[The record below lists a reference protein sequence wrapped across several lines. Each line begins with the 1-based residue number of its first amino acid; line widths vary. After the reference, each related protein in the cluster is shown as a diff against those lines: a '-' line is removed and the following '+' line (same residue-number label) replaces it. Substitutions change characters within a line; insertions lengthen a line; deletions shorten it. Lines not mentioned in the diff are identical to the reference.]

1 MLRVS
6 AKVIAALTGGEILSG
21 DGAVI
26 GNDLFIDSREAAPG
40 CIFVAL
46 SGERVD
52 GHDFLEPA
60 LEAGARVLVVTRER
74 EQLAGPIIAA
84 QDKGAVVIQVPDAVV
99 VVQELARHHRTRL
112 QATVVGITGSTGKTT
127 TKDMVRAVLGRSM
140 RVVSTEGNRNNE
152 LGVPLTILQAGSDTD
167 ALVVEMGMRGI
178 GQIARLAEIAQPN
191 VGLVTNVGTSHIEL
205 LGTQARIAEAKGELA
220 RGVTSDGVVL
230 LNGDDAYS
238 DAIAATSSA
247 PVVYYGLSE
256 QCTVTAI
263 DIELDEQSRAS
274 FTLVAPEGRIRVA
287 LGVSGRHNVYNA
299 LAAAAVG
306 LRLAVPMDRIADG
319 LSSADMSAMRM
330 EVFTSASGITVVND
344 AYNANPTSMRAAIDT
359 LSTMS
364 ARGRRIAVLGDMAEL
379 GSLTELAHFEIGE
392 TVAEQ
397 SVDILVAV
405 GPRAKRFADGAL
417 AAGMEPDAVF
427 TCGDSARGADL
438 LNELAEPGDVVL
450 VKASRVMGLETV
462 VERIVS
468 PSAV

>member
-1 MLRVS
+1 MLRAS
-6 AKVIAALTGGEILSG
+6 AESIAAITGGEILAG
-21 DGAVI
+21 DVGVV
-26 GNDLFIDSREAAPG
+26 GNDLFIDSRETAPG

-46 SGERVD
+46 PGERVD

-60 LEAGARVLVVTRER
+60 LEAGARVLLVTRER
-74 EQLAGPIIAA
+74 DQLVGPIIAA
-84 QDKGAVVIQVPDAVV
+84 HDKGAVVIKVPDAVEA
-99 VVQELARHHRTRL
+99 VQELARHHRTRL
-112 QATVVGITGSTGKTT
+112 QAAVVGITGSTGKTT
-127 TKDMVRAVLGRSM
+127 TKDMVRAVLGTSM

-152 LGVPLTILQAGSDTD
+152 LGVPLTVLRAGSDTD
-167 ALVVEMGMRGI
+167 ALVVEMGMRGT

-220 RGVTSDGVVL
+220 RGVEPDGVVL

-238 DAIAATSSA
+238 DAIAASSSA

-256 QCTVTAI
+256 QCAVTAT
-263 DIELDEQSRAS
+263 DIELDELSRAT
-274 FTLVAPEGRIRVA
+274 FTLVAPEGRVRVT
-287 LGVSGRHNVYNA
+287 LGVAGRHNVYNA

-306 LRLAVPMDRIADG
+306 LRLSVPMERIARG
-319 LSSADMSAMRM
+319 LSSAVMTAMRM
-330 EVFTSASGITVVND
+330 ETFTSASGITVVND

-364 ARGRRIAVLGDMAEL
+364 AAGRRIAVLGDMAEL

-392 TVAEQ
+392 TVAGQ
-397 SVDILVAV
+397 TVDVLVAV

-417 AAGMEPDAVF
+417 AAGMESDRVF
-427 TCGDSARGADL
+427 TCDDSACGAEL
-438 LNELAEPGDVVL
+438 LTDLAEPGDVVL
-450 VKASRVMGLETV
+450 VKASRVMGLEAV
-462 VERIVS
+462 VERIVN

>member
-1 MLRVS
+1 MLRAS
-6 AKVIAALTGGEILSG
+6 AESIAAITGGEILAG
-21 DGAVI
+21 DVGVV

-46 SGERVD
+46 PGERVD

-60 LEAGARVLVVTRER
+60 LEAGARVLLVTRER
-74 EQLAGPIIAA
+74 DQLVGPIIAA
-84 QDKGAVVIQVPDAVV
+84 HDKGAVVIKVPDAVEA
-99 VVQELARHHRTRL
+99 VQELARHHRTRL
-112 QATVVGITGSTGKTT
+112 QAAVVGITGSTGKTT
-127 TKDMVRAVLGRSM
+127 TKDMVRAVLGTSM

-152 LGVPLTILQAGSDTD
+152 LGVPLTVLRAGSDTD
-167 ALVVEMGMRGI
+167 ALVVEMGMRGT

-220 RGVTSDGVVL
+220 RGVKPDGVVL

-238 DAIAATSSA
+238 DAIAASSSA

-256 QCTVTAI
+256 QCAVTAT
-263 DIELDEQSRAS
+263 DIELDELSRAT
-274 FTLVAPEGRIRVA
+274 FTLVASEGRVRVT
-287 LGVSGRHNVYNA
+287 LGVAGRHNVYNA

-306 LRLAVPMDRIADG
+306 LRLSVPMERIARG
-319 LSSADMSAMRM
+319 LSSAVMTAMRM
-330 EVFTSASGITVVND
+330 ETFTSASGITVVND

-364 ARGRRIAVLGDMAEL
+364 AAGRRIAVLGDMAEL

-392 TVAEQ
+392 TVAGQ
-397 SVDILVAV
+397 TVDVLVAV

-417 AAGMEPDAVF
+417 AAGMESDRVF
-427 TCGDSARGADL
+427 TCDDSACGAEL
-438 LNELAEPGDVVL
+438 LTDLAEPGDVVL
-450 VKASRVMGLETV
+450 VKASRVMGLEAV
-462 VERIVS
+462 VERIVN